1 MSQTADA
8 FILIADEAAAGLRI
22 DAYLTRELPRWSRSY
37 IASLILEGR
46 IRVGQ
51 KPTKPGYRLRPGDE
65 ITGEIPVARPA
76 ECLPEPIPLD
86 ILYQDED
93 LLVLNKPA
101 GLVVHPAP
109 GHPSGTLVNA
119 LLHHC
124 PDLAGIAGEIRP
136 GIVHR
141 LDKDTTGLLVAAKN
155 AEAQAGLAA
164 QFRLRR
170 IRKRYLAIVHG
181 RMEAHEGNIV
191 MPIGRHPVD
200 RLRMSTVTKSGKTAE
215 TRWLLRES
223 FEQAS
228 LVEVDLLTG
237 RTHQIR
243 VHFSAIRHPVVGD
256 PLYGPKHPLFG
267 TGELRRCLQTIQ
279 RQMLHAWQIR
289 FTHPGSGLEMRF
301 TAPLP
306 FDMDQLLQALRN
318 TSPGE

>member
-1 MSQTADA
+1 MSDPADA
-8 FILIADEAAAGLRI
+8 FILMVDEMAAGQRI
-22 DAYLTRELPRWSRSY
+22 DAYLRREIPEMSRAY
-37 IASLILEGR
+37 IASLIHEGR
-46 IRVGQ
+46 ICVGRMPI
-51 KPTKPGYRLRPGDE
+51 KPSYRLRPGDE
-65 ITGEIPVARPA
+65 ITGEIPPPRPV

-86 ILYQDED
+86 VLYQDPH

-101 GLVVHPAP
+101 GMVVHPAP

-124 PDLAGIAGEIRP
+124 PDLGGISGEIRP

-141 LDKDTTGLLVAAKN
+141 LDKDTTGLMVVAKSG
-155 AEAQAGLAA
+155 ETQASLAA

-170 IRKRYLAIVHG
+170 IQKWYLALVHG
-181 RMEAHEGNIV
+181 HMEGDQGSII

-200 RLRMSTVTKSGKTAE
+200 RLRMSTVTKSGKIAV
-215 TRWLLRES
+215 TRWLLKES
-223 FEQAS
+223 FHHSS

-243 VHFSAIRHPVVGD
+243 VHFSAIRHPVIGD

-267 TGELRRCLQTIQ
+267 TGELRRCLQAVH

-289 FTHPGSGLEMRF
+289 FAHPVTGLEMRF

-306 FDMDQLLQALRN
+306 SDMEHLLQFLRTN
-318 TSPGE
+318 SSGE